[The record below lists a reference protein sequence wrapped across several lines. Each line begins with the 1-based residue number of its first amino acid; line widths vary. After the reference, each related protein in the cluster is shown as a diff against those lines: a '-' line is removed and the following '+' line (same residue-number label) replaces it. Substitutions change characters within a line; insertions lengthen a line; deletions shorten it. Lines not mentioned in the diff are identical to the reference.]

1 MQVVL
6 TRRKTACLVALT
18 ITLLGAIGM
27 LGLHPFGVW
36 EVAEPEDGFDS
47 PRLTA
52 LAIDLMAGKHS
63 VLDRFWEE
71 MAGRSPLIEPIAD
84 DPGHSWVTFIWRGD
98 SKTRRVGLAG
108 GPPTGVGAPLARL
121 GNTDVWY
128 RTERI
133 PNDSRFMYSFQVNR
147 ARKMPEDLAGL
158 IAWFEGVP
166 LRPDPLN
173 SRNASGS
180 PITSPVELPGAI
192 PQPWLQRIDEVP
204 RGETVNH
211 TIQSVLLKGSR
222 TFTIYLP
229 PDYGSS
235 KRANRLVVLFDGAS
249 FLLDEWIP
257 APVIL
262 DNLIAE
268 KSIQPLVVV
277 FVDQS
282 AERNKELACSE
293 PFANFVSEE
302 LVPWV
307 REHYRVYSEPS
318 RTIIGGSSLGGL
330 MASYCSLHHSDVF
343 GNVLSLSGSYLWFP
357 GLFEGAVPPDRNAEP
372 GWLTRQFVTSP
383 SLPIRF
389 YLAAGRFENGYPI
402 SLLTETRR
410 FRDVLEAKGCTAQ
423 YREYNG
429 GHDVLGWRGP
439 FVEGLTALI
448 MEK

>member
-1 MQVVL
+1 M
-6 TRRKTACLVALT
+6 THRKTACLVALT
-18 ITLLGAIGM
+18 IALLSTIGM
-27 LGLHPFGVW
+27 LGLHWIGVW

-47 PRLTA
+47 PRLSA
-52 LAIDLMAGKHS
+52 LAIDLKAGKHAAL
-63 VLDRFWEE
+63 VRFWEE
-71 MAGRSPLIEPIAD
+71 LAGRAPLIEPIAD
-84 DPGHSWVTFIWRGD
+84 DPSHSWVTFIWRGD

-166 LRPDPLN
+166 LRLDPLN
-173 SRNASGS
+173 PRNGSGS
-180 PITSPVELPGAI
+180 PVASPAELPAAL
-192 PQPWLQRIDEVP
+192 PQPWLQRIDEVS
-204 RGETVNH
+204 RGKTVNH
-211 TIQSVLLKGSR
+211 TIPSLFLKGSR

-229 PDYGSS
+229 PDYGSN
-235 KRANRLVVLFDGAS
+235 KRANRLVVLFDGES

-268 KSIQPLVVV
+268 KTIQPLVVV
-277 FVDQS
+277 FVHQS

-293 PFANFVSEE
+293 PFANFVSQE

-307 REHYRVYSEPS
+307 RQRYRVSAQPS
-318 RTIIGGSSLGGL
+318 RTIIGGISLGGL

-343 GNVLSLSGSYLWFP
+343 GNVLSLSGSYPWFP
-357 GLFEGAVPPDRNAEP
+357 GLFEGTVPPEPNAEP

-383 SLPIRF
+383 GLRIRF

-410 FRDVLEAKGCTAQ
+410 FRDVLEAKGCSVQ

-429 GHDVLGWRGP
+429 GHDVLGWRDP

-448 MEK
+448 TEK